1 MWIEQTWKRRLLYL
15 LAPMAPVSCSKYL
28 FKHAFGRKLD
38 LAHPKTLDEKI
49 MWLKLNRYRHDP
61 LVAQCADKWRVR
73 EYVAQKGLGEILNE
87 LYGVWDRPQDI
98 PWATLPS
105 SFVLKCNH
113 ASGFNILCQ
122 DKSALDTN
130 AATATLQQWLD
141 KDYWRFLAEVQ
152 YRTIEKK
159 IIAERYLGDGTPLT
173 DYKLYCFNGEPLYIL
188 ACIGRDGEKKPRFY
202 FFDPEWNYCGLT
214 RDSFDT
220 PPDFTLPRP
229 KNLDAMLACARIL
242 SEPFP
247 FVRADFYD
255 VDGKLYFG
263 ELTFTPAAALD
274 TARLPETDRRFG
286 ELLRLENAPND
297 RLAMSTTEV

>member
-15 LAPMAPVSCSKYL
+15 LAPVAPVACSKYL
-28 FKHAFGRKLD
+28 FKQAFGRSLD
-38 LAHPKTLDEKI
+38 LAHPTTLDEKI
-49 MWLKLNRYRHDP
+49 MWLKLNRYRNDP
-61 LVAQCADKWRVR
+61 LVALCADKWRVR
-73 EYVAQKGLGEILNE
+73 EYVEQRGLGAILNE
-87 LYGVWDRPQDI
+87 LYGAWDDPRNI
-98 PWATLPS
+98 PWEDLPD

-122 DKSALDTN
+122 DKSMLDVN
-130 AATATLQQWLD
+130 DATATLQGWMN

-152 YRTIEKK
+152 YRTIEKRV
-159 IIAERYLGDGTPLT
+159 IAERYLGDGTPLT

-188 ACIGRDGEKKPRFY
+188 ACVGRGEEKKPAFY
-202 FFDPEWNYCGLT
+202 FFDPSWNYCGLT
-214 RDSFDT
+214 RDSFSA
-220 PPDFTLPRP
+220 PEGFTLPRP
-229 KNLDAMLACARIL
+229 ENLDAMLSCARTL

-274 TARLPETDRRFG
+274 TARLPETDRHFG
-286 ELLRLENAPND
+286 ELLRLDA
-297 RLAMSTTEV
+297 